1 MNGKSRENVEVEEE
15 QGETEALKE
24 IEKIYNLLFE
34 STSDSIYALDREWRY
49 ILANSATEHLTG
61 MQKEEL
67 LGKKITEIFPGIEKT
82 KIFESFRRV
91 MEKRKAEVVSDEYV
105 FDDGGRRWHEV
116 RVYPSPRGILCISRD
131 VTEQREMEK
140 KLREMAE
147 TSRMMLN
154 ATHDMVA
161 LADFD
166 GTILDLNDSLAEL
179 LGRKREELLGKNF
192 KDVLKKKVFEDAY
205 SRALEVKR
213 TKKPVQLEYEQN
225 SRWFHNRLYPVFDE
239 NGEVCRIADFLQD
252 ITEQKEMEQK
262 LREAAEKAQTL
273 LNATHDM
280 VILLEWDTTILDM
293 NDAMAKS
300 LGIDKNEAIGKKLRD
315 YLPPEIFE
323 IRHNYAMKVKETKKP
338 VRFTDGRAGKYFHNI
353 FYPIFDGNGEVFR
366 LAVFSRDVTE
376 QKKAEEELVENQ
388 KKLRALIDATH
399 DLVLLA
405 DVDGTILDLNDS
417 MAMALMGEKD
427 EIIGTNIKEHLP
439 PAVYE
444 SRTARVRNI
453 QRTKKPER
461 FVDTKRGRWFDNHF
475 YPIFDEKGEV
485 IQIAVFTR
493 DITEQIEAE
502 EALKE
507 SEERFR
513 TVVENA
519 GEGIGVVDENE
530 VFVFANPAAE
540 KIFGVGKEKLTGRNL
555 MDFLSDEEK
564 EKVLQQTE
572 KRRQGKK
579 TTYELEIIR
588 KDGEKRII
596 VVTSTP
602 RWDKD
607 GKYEGAFAVF
617 RDITER
623 KMLEDELRK
632 REEMYRKLVE
642 TLPDAVTMTDLEGNI
657 IYASE
662 KTLEIHGFENEGE
675 LMGKSSLDLIVPEER
690 ERAINNIKKTLERG
704 YVKDVEYALLRKD
717 GSTFIGS
724 LSASVIRGADGN
736 PEAFIGIT
744 RDITA
749 RKKAEQEIMHLNQ
762 FLESIFENANVWI
775 DVLDE
780 NGNVVMWNKAAE
792 KISGYSAQEVVGH
805 GKIWE
810 WLYPDEDYRK
820 EITEKAAAIIK
831 DEVVEDFETTTRCKD
846 GEIKIISWNSRN
858 LVDEKGRSIGSI
870 AFGRDITA
878 RKEAEKELVKFKTIA
893 DNANYG
899 VAIADIDGT
908 IQYANEYY
916 ARIHG
921 YTVEEVMGNHIS
933 IFYNEEQFKEV
944 MKLRNTLIEKEGLS
958 AGEIWHTHKDGHVF
972 PMMMSG
978 ALIRDENGKPAYVAV
993 TALDITEYKRM
1004 EEQMSQQEKLAALGK
1019 IASVVSHELNTPL
1032 ANISITAEYLKSL
1045 LPEKHKKELD
1055 VILHEV
1061 RNASGIIK
1069 KTLGFSRM
1077 GSMEFRKANIEGVV
1091 KKAVEAV
1098 KARRNMDGVTIKTN
1112 LSPCDVICDEYRL
1125 FEAMTNII
1133 DNAVLARNSESKKHI
1148 VDIASTLSD
1157 NNVVITVKDNGVGMN
1172 TATLKKSDKPFFTTR
1187 AKGEGTGLGLFISK
1201 WVIKEHGGSLVIESK
1216 ENVGTEVTVTIP
1228 CGGDSYAHI
1237 DS

>member
-1 MNGKSRENVEVEEE
+1 MNGKSRENMGVENG
-15 QGETEALKE
+15 QGKTEVLKE
-24 IEKIYNLLFE
+24 IERIYNLLFE

-49 ILANSATEHLTG
+49 VLVNNATERLTG

-67 LGKKITEIFPGIEKT
+67 LGKKITEVFPGIEKT

-131 VTEQREMEK
+131 ATEQKEMEQ
-140 KLREMAE
+140 KLREAAE

-179 LGRKREELLGKNF
+179 LGKRRKELLGKNF
-192 KDVLKKKVFEDAY
+192 RDVLKKKVFDDCY
-205 SRALEVKR
+205 SCAMEVKR
-213 TKKPVQLEYEQN
+213 TKKPVNFEYEQN
-225 SRWFHNRLYPVFDE
+225 GRWFKNRFYPVFDE

-252 ITEQKEMEQK
+252 ITEQREMEQK

-280 VILLEWDTTILDM
+280 VVLLEWDTTILDM

-300 LGIDKNEAIGKKLRD
+300 LGVDKNEVIGKKLRD

-323 IRHNYAMKVKETKKP
+323 IRHNYAVKVKETKKP

-353 FYPIFDGNGEVFR
+353 FYPIFDENGEVFR

-417 MAMALMGEKD
+417 MAMTLGGEKD

-461 FVDTKRGRWFDNHF
+461 FVDTKRGRWFDNYF

-485 IQIAVFTR
+485 TQIAVFTR
-493 DITEQIEAE
+493 DITEQREAE
-502 EALKE
+502 DALKE

-530 VFVFANPAAE
+530 TFVFSNPAAE
-540 KIFGVGKEKLTGRNL
+540 KIFGVGKGNLTGRNL
-555 MDFLSDEEK
+555 MDFLSDEGK
-564 EKVLQQTE
+564 EKVLHQTE
-572 KRRQGKK
+572 KRRQGEK

-588 KDGEKRII
+588 EDGEKRII

-607 GKYEGAFAVF
+607 GKYEGAFGVF

-657 IYASE
+657 VYAS
-662 KTLEIHGFENEGE
+662 
-675 LMGKSSLDLIVPEER
+675 
-690 ERAINNIKKTLERG
+690 KKTLELHGFESEGEMVGINSLKLISPEERDMALKNLKRTLENG
-704 YVKDVEYALLRKD
+704 HIKDVEYTLLRKD
-717 GSTFIGS
+717 GSTFTGS
-724 LSASVIRGADGN
+724 ISTSVIANAEGK
-736 PEAFIGIT
+736 PESFIGVT

-749 RKKAEQEIMHLNQ
+749 RKRAEQEIMHLNQ

-831 DEVVEDFETTTRCKD
+831 DEVVENFETTIRCKD

-858 LVDEKGRSIGSI
+858 LVDERGTSIGSI

-878 RKEAEKELVKFKTIA
+878 RKEAEKELLKFKTIA

-899 VAIADIDGT
+899 VAISDIDGT
-908 IQYANEYY
+908 IQYVNEYY

-933 IFYNEEQFKEV
+933 IFYNEEQFREI
-944 MKLRNTLIEKEGLS
+944 MRLRNALIEKEGLS
-958 AGEIWHTHKDGHVF
+958 AGEVWHAHKEGHVF

-978 ALIRDENGKPAYVAV
+978 ALIRDENGTPAYVAV
-993 TALDITEYKRM
+993 TALDITDYKRM
-1004 EEQMSQQEKLAALGK
+1004 EEQISQQEKLASLGK

-1032 ANISITAEYLKSL
+1032 ANISITAEYLKSS
-1045 LPEKHKKELD
+1045 LPEKYKKELD
-1055 VILHEV
+1055 VILQEV
-1061 RNASGIIK
+1061 RSASNIIK

-1077 GSMEFRKANIEGVV
+1077 GSMEFKKVDIESVI
-1091 KKAVEAV
+1091 KRAVDAV
-1098 KARRNMDGVTIKTN
+1098 AARRDMNGVNVKMN
-1112 LSPCDVICDEYRL
+1112 LSPCDIVGDEYRL
-1125 FEAMTNII
+1125 FEAINNII
-1133 DNAVLARNSESKKHI
+1133 DNAVLARNSQQREHI
-1148 VDIASTLSD
+1148 VEISASSD
-1157 NNVVITVKDNGVGMN
+1157 GKNTVIKVKDNGAGMS
-1172 TATLKKSDKPFFTTR
+1172 ADTLEKSDKPFFSTR
-1187 AKGEGTGLGLFISK
+1187 ANGEGAGLGLFISK
-1201 WVIKEHGGSLVIESK
+1201 WIVEKHGGKISIESEEGK
-1216 ENVGTEVTVTIP
+1216 GTAVTVKIP
-1228 CGGDSYAHI
+1228 CSKREV
-1237 DS
+1237 